1 MLQIVEKLLWCNL
14 KYVFIVVFFV
24 ICMLI
29 IFCGI
34 GYVVYIILLIIY
46 DVVIKNNICL
56 ECLMVVSFIGV
67 QMGIIVSLVLVVVVL
82 LVVMLGNFIFNGK
95 YLEFFD
101 LLVIIILFMLLGIL
115 VIGIFS
121 WFCGKD
127 LDQDEVFQVFIVLLE
142 NCYYVYGD
150 MVMLLDKK
158 LLISNWIVMW
168 IFLVFIVV
176 VVLFGVF
183 FELCLVFDGK
193 LLLMVLVI
201 QMFMLFFGVL
211 IIIIIKINLVLIF
224 KNEVFCL
231 GMIVIVVVY
240 GIVWMVEI
248 MFGVYM
254 IEIKGVF
261 GEMVKE
267 YLWVYVIVL
276 LLVLKFVNFQVV
288 VLVVIVLVV
297 LVIGVDLV
305 YIVVFVLV
313 CYGYYIL
320 LIYLSDLVVIQFDC
334 LGIIYIGCFVINYSF
349 ILFGFIGV
357 GVFCVFGWVF
367 VVMYGFL

>member
-1 MLQIVEKLLWCNL
+1 M
-14 KYVFIVVFFV
+14 
-24 ICMLI
+24 
-29 IFCGI
+29 

-56 ECLMVVSFIGV
+56 ECLMAVSFIGV
-67 QMGIIVSLVLVVVVL
+67 QMGIIVSLVLVVVVF
-82 LVVMLGNFIFNGK
+82 LVVMLGNVIFDGC
-95 YLEFFD
+95 YFEFFD
-101 LLVIIILFMLLGIL
+101 LLVIIILLMLIGIL

-127 LDQDEVFQVFIVLLE
+127 LDKDEEFQKFIFVLE
-142 NCYYVYGD
+142 NCEYVYGD
-150 MVMLLDKK
+150 IVMLLDKK
-158 LLISNWIVMW
+158 LLKSNWLVMW
-168 IFLVFIVV
+168 IFFGVIVV
-176 VVLFGVF
+176 VVFFGVDLD
-183 FELCLVFDGK
+183 LCLFFGGK

-201 QMFMLFFGVL
+201 QMFMLLIGVL
-211 IIIIIKINLVLIF
+211 IIILIKINFVFIL
-224 KNEVFCL
+224 KNEVFCF

-254 IEIKGVF
+254 FEIQGVL

-276 LLVLKFVNFQVV
+276 LLVFKFVNFQAA
-288 VLVVIVLVV
+288 VLAVIVLVV

-305 YIVVFVLV
+305 YIVVLVLV

-320 LIYLSDLVVIQFDC
+320 LIYLSDLAVIQFDC
-334 LGIIYIGCFVINYSF
+334 FGIIYIGCFVINYSF
-349 ILFGFIGV
+349 ILLGLIGV
-357 GVFCVFGWVF
+357 SVLCVFGWIF